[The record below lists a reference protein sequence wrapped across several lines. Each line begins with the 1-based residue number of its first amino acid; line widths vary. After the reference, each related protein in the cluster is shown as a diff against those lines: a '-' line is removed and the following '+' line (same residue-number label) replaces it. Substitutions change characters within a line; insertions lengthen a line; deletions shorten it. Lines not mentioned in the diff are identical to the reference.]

1 MKDLGYQLLQV
12 FLHRYLRLSE
22 FLLQDLFTE
31 HVNVI
36 CKVRFLESAQ
46 LIENDAKGPN
56 VTLLSVGFA
65 LPDLWG

>member
-1 MKDLGYQLLQV
+1 VKDLGDQLLQV
-12 FLHRYLRLSE
+12 FLHRNLRLPE

-31 HVNVI
+31 YVNVV

-46 LIENDAKGPN
+46 LVENDSKGPN

-65 LPDLWG
+65 LPDFWG